1 MVPTAE
7 LLVVETTRS
16 AACPKQ
22 LSTKRYRRERKL
34 TSTFRT
40 HFFFYPT
47 FPTEDENTRVNAAGR
62 APRDVGTVIQRELR
76 RVGRTYD
83 TLEV

>member
-22 LSTKRYRRERKL
+22 LSTKRYRRERNVSLVKM
-34 TSTFRT
+34 R
-40 HFFFYPT
+40 P
-47 FPTEDENTRVNAAGR
+47 
-62 APRDVGTVIQRELR
+62 
-76 RVGRTYD
+76 
-83 TLEV
+83 EV

>member
-22 LSTKRYRRERKL
+22 LSTKRYRRERMGFFRKL
-34 TSTFRT
+34 GS
-40 HFFFYPT
+40 Y
-47 FPTEDENTRVNAAGR
+47 
-62 APRDVGTVIQRELR
+62 
-76 RVGRTYD
+76 
-83 TLEV
+83 

>member
-22 LSTKRYRRERKL
+22 LSTKRYRRERRGF
-34 TSTFRT
+34 SVF
-40 HFFFYPT
+40 
-47 FPTEDENTRVNAAGR
+47 
-62 APRDVGTVIQRELR
+62 
-76 RVGRTYD
+76 
-83 TLEV
+83 